1 MRKKIQHI
9 IVVIT
14 LSSSATYAQVGI
26 GNANP
31 ALGAIL
37 DLTNPDKG
45 LLLPALAVPP
55 VPDTGM
61 LYFDTTDYIL
71 RYNDG
76 GLNYNGLSPWKFKYG
91 VPPIASNDVY
101 YDEDG
106 NVGIGVTNPK
116 VKLSIDGGTEADTM
130 GNNGFVLIGDA
141 AGYHLVIDDDEIMVK
156 SDPSKLDTLKLQE
169 GGGTV
174 QVGDM
179 TIAPY
184 TVNEYRTNL
193 NVVGE
198 VQQHGFALVPKG
210 GIIMWHGAT
219 APSGWAL
226 CNGQPI
232 TYLDGSTDTA
242 PDLSGRFIV
251 GYKTTSSAT
260 PVTVTTGKEENY
272 GAIGNKGGETTH
284 TLSETEM
291 PDHTH
296 TLNIATG
303 GSHQHDALIDSGGG
317 GSYGTNPGPGT
328 SMWTDD
334 DAGSGMSGGNPV
346 ANGILPT
353 TFDGSHNHAGSSNG
367 YTGGD
372 TAHEN
377 RPPYFVLAFII
388 KL

>member
-193 NVVGE
+193 NVVRNWKRSND
-198 VQQHGFALVPKG
+198 V
-210 GIIMWHGAT
+210 
-219 APSGWAL
+219 
-226 CNGQPI
+226 
-232 TYLDGSTDTA
+232 
-242 PDLSGRFIV
+242 
-251 GYKTTSSAT
+251 
-260 PVTVTTGKEENY
+260 
-272 GAIGNKGGETTH
+272 
-284 TLSETEM
+284 
-291 PDHTH
+291 
-296 TLNIATG
+296 
-303 GSHQHDALIDSGGG
+303 
-317 GSYGTNPGPGT
+317 
-328 SMWTDD
+328 
-334 DAGSGMSGGNPV
+334 
-346 ANGILPT
+346 
-353 TFDGSHNHAGSSNG
+353 NHALLLQRRRA
-367 YTGGD
+367 GG
-372 TAHEN
+372 A
-377 RPPYFVLAFII
+377 
-388 KL
+388 